1 MNYAYLD
8 NIGFARKLGV
18 YAPELL
24 PPDVL
29 SNLILE
35 MLFA

>member
-8 NIGFARKLGV
+8 NIGLARKLGV

-24 PPDVL
+24 SPDDL